1 MEQNCIRIRVDVRDR
16 RPFFSLFSPEP
27 AEFSV
32 PDLEPQRWFLR
43 KLKSAY
49 ETTRRAIDRADGGLV
64 LPVQRLIRY
73 LESKIDPHESLL
85 IQLRKAQRVVIIYP
99 PSLGEKRVRRFFR
112 RFISC
117 QVRYHGR
124 WMIIDFFLLPLT
136 GAMAILPGPNVFFG
150 WNAFRLIRHYLA
162 YHGGRRVQRG
172 LCQIQFVP
180 DQTLLDVIDEQ
191 RLFA

>member
-1 MEQNCIRIRVDVRDR
+1 MEQNRIRIRVDVRGR
-16 RPFFSLFSPEP
+16 RPFFSLSPPEP
-27 AEFSV
+27 AELSV

-43 KLKSAY
+43 KLKSTY
-49 ETTRRAIDRADGGLV
+49 EATRRAIDRADGGLL
-64 LPVQRLIRY
+64 LPVQHLIRY

-85 IQLRKAQRVVIIYP
+85 IQLRKAQVVEIIYP

-112 RFISC
+112 RFINC

-124 WMIIDFFLLPLT
+124 WMIVDFFLLPLT

-150 WNAFRLIRHYLA
+150 WNAFRLICHYLA
-162 YHGGRRVQRG
+162 YDGGRRVQRG
-172 LCQIQFVP
+172 LCRIRFVP
-180 DQTLLDVIDEQ
+180 DQTLLDAIDEQ